1 MDIAYGYGGSFV
13 VITLVDYFVRFF
25 RPYKDLPEF
34 ERCIEKAVEELK
46 PKPARCELDTACD
59 T

>member
-25 RPYKDLPEF
+25 RPYAELPEF
-34 ERCIEKAVEELK
+34 ENCIRKAVEELK
-46 PKPARCELDTACD
+46 PKPTYRELDTSCD